1 MKNDVISPE
10 FDENGRPLRRIRSFV
25 RRQGRLTKGQ
35 QHALDNIW
43 PVMGVEFNDA
53 PLDFAAL
60 FGREAP
66 VTLEIG
72 FGMGASLVA
81 MAKAKPEQNFLGI
94 EVHSPGVGACLA
106 SAEEEGVQNLRVM
119 CHDAVEVLHTMIPDN
134 SLNMV
139 QLFFP
144 DPWHKARHNKRR
156 IVQPPFAELVKS
168 KLKLGGVFHMATDW
182 EAYAEHMLEVMSSL
196 EGYRNRSESN
206 DYVPRPESRPVT
218 KFEQRGNRL
227 GHGVSG
233 LNVREGEIM
242 AKNRSRRLRKK
253 MHIDEFQELGFSVAW
268 RFPEGTSEEQID
280 QTVNDLIEE
289 VIEPNK
295 LAFDGSG
302 YLSWEGL
309 ICMQEIGKC
318 TEEHQAIVRKWL
330 EDRKLA
336 DVRTS
341 ELFDVWWD

>member
-35 QHALDNIW
+35 EHALENYW
-43 PVMGVEFNDA
+43 PVMGVEFS
-53 PLDFAAL
+53 
-60 FGREAP
+60 EAP

-81 MAKAKPEQNFLGI
+81 MAKARPEQNFLGI

-106 SAEEEGVQNLRVM
+106 SAHEEGVENLRVM

-134 SLNMV
+134 SLSMV

-156 IVQPPFAELVKS
+156 IVQVPFAELVLS

-182 EAYAEHMLEVMSSL
+182 EAYAEHMLEVMSSID
-196 EGYRNRSESN
+196 GYKNLSESN

-218 KFEQRGNRL
+218 KFEQRGHRL
-227 GHGVSG
+227 GHGV
-233 LNVREGEIM
+233 
-242 AKNRSRRLRKK
+242 
-253 MHIDEFQELGFSVAW
+253 W
-268 RFPEGTSEEQID
+268 
-280 QTVNDLIEE
+280 DLMFER
-289 VIEPNK
+289 VK
-295 LAFDGSG
+295 
-302 YLSWEGL
+302 
-309 ICMQEIGKC
+309 
-318 TEEHQAIVRKWL
+318 
-330 EDRKLA
+330 
-336 DVRTS
+336 
-341 ELFDVWWD
+341 